1 MSLKRRLSLV
11 GVFGAALLA
20 GCTSPV
26 PSADNATSSPA
37 TAASSAAAKIAWP
50 ESLNV
55 MGDGFPST
63 GAACRKIG
71 ESAATVNFLDDSATL
86 VGCPTEADAAKLG
99 GKIVSTVDGIT
110 LVSVPAAAM
119 SKSGDGDG
127 KGDAKVAGTDY
138 NATAEIKCA
147 GYRKHPAGT
156 CPAGVKRNTEGG
168 MTLVDITW
176 PGGDSRALF
185 FNNAGKLV
193 TANTSE
199 ADGSAAFQPKGIKQG
214 DTTIVTIGPERYEIP
229 DVFLTGD

>member
-1 MSLKRRLSLV
+1 MTFKIQASLL
-11 GVFGAALLA
+11 GVTGSVLLA

-26 PSADNATSSPA
+26 PSTDN
-37 TAASSAAAKIAWP
+37 AASSAWAGATAAQVAWP
-50 ESLNV
+50 ASLNV
-55 MGDGFPST
+55 IGDGFPAA

-110 LVSVPAAAM
+110 LVSVPAAAAAT
-119 SKSGDGDG
+119 GDGDG

-147 GYRKHPAGT
+147 GYRKHPPGS

-185 FNNAGKLV
+185 FDKAGKLV
-193 TANTSE
+193 TANTSQ
-199 ADGSAAFQPKGIKQG
+199 ADGSAAFQPKGVKQG
-214 DTTIVTIGPERYEIP
+214 DMTIVTIGPERYEIP
-229 DVFLTGD
+229 DVFLMGD